1 MWSACVQQGSIVL
14 NIRLVIQ
21 QLGLLLVL
29 LCLALLGVT
38 TWGAVEQIRGEAV
51 IDPNGIPIDREWVGL
66 LAEWGAVAVGLVL
79 GGLMWWF
86 GRPRD
91 RRAGMLGRREALLLV
106 GLGWLLGAAVA
117 GLPYFLW
124 AHLEEAAGADHP
136 FRSFTACYFEAM
148 SGLTTTGA
156 TVLSDIRALPFDLLL
171 WRATTHWLGGLG
183 IVVLFVAVLPTL
195 GVGGKKLY
203 QVEAPGPAAQG
214 VRPRIRET
222 ARLLWIIYLGMTVAE
237 VVLLR
242 LAGMELGDAVCHTF
256 ATLATGGFSTRDA
269 SVGYY
274 DSALIN
280 WILIAFMLL
289 AGANFGLY
297 YQLLRR
303 RFHSVWTDPEL
314 RVYLGIVLV
323 GCVIVCGALVEERMV
338 STTGADV
345 EPSIAAA
352 IRHGVFQVVSIQTT
366 TGFATADF
374 DLWGMVPK
382 MTLLFLMFVGA
393 SAGST
398 GGGIKIIRVL
408 IAFKVMLAEVERI
421 FRPNVVRTV
430 KVGRQRVDPELRLGT
445 MVYIMGILLLFALGT
460 IALMIIEADQGID
473 VVTAVSASAAT
484 LNNVGPGLNLVGAVR
499 NYGWFS
505 EPSLVVMSLLMAL
518 GRLEMYA
525 IVVMFVPRFWKSE

>member
-1 MWSACVQQGSIVL
+1 M

-21 QLGLLLVL
+21 QLGLLLLL

-38 TWGAVEQIRGEAV
+38 AWGAIEHFTSQPAAGTSIE
-51 IDPNGIPIDREWVGL
+51 REWVGL
-66 LAEWGAVAVGLVL
+66 VAEWVTVGVGLAL
-79 GGLMWWF
+79 GGSMWWF
-86 GRPRD
+86 ARPRD
-91 RRAGMLGRREALLLV
+91 RRPAVLGRREALLLV
-106 GLGWLLGAAVA
+106 ALGWLLGAAVA

-124 AHLEEAAGADHP
+124 AHLERTAGPNHP
-136 FRSFTACYFEAM
+136 FRSFMSCYFEAM

-156 TVLSDIRALPFDLLL
+156 TVLSDIRAVPFGLLL

-183 IVVLFVAVLPTL
+183 IVVLFVAVLPSL

-203 QVEAPGPAAQG
+203 QIEAPGPAAQG

-222 ARLLWIIYLGMTVAE
+222 ARVLWLIYLGLTAAQI
-237 VVLLR
+237 VLLY
-242 LAGMELGDAVCHTF
+242 LAGMNLGDAVCHTF

-269 SVGYY
+269 SIGYY
-274 DSALIN
+274 NSPLIN
-280 WILIAFMLL
+280 WIIIAFMLL

-303 RFHSVWTDPEL
+303 RFRAVWTDPEL
-314 RVYLGIVLV
+314 RLYLAIVFV
-323 GCVIVCGALVEERMV
+323 GCLIVCGALVEERLV
-338 STTGADV
+338 STTGDDV

-366 TGFATADF
+366 TGFCTADF
-374 DLWGMVPK
+374 DLWGLAPR

-408 IAFKVMLAEVERI
+408 IAFKVIVAEVERV

-430 KVGRQRVDPELRLGT
+430 KVGRQPVDPELRLGT
-445 MVYIMGILLLFALGT
+445 MVYVLALLLVFAVGT
-460 IALMIIEADQGID
+460 VALMLIEADKGID
-473 VVTAVSASAAT
+473 VVTALSASAAT
-484 LNNVGPGLNLVGAVR
+484 LNNIGPGLNLVGAMR

-505 EPSLVVMSLLMAL
+505 EPSLAVMSLLMVL
-518 GRLEMYA
+518 GRLELYA
-525 IVVMFVPRFWKSE
+525 VIVMFVPRFWKSE